1 MRSNADE
8 AAILPEFRLS
18 VRFMCQRQHIWDPG
32 EVHAATPLVLNEIH
46 WPNLI
51 QKQLFDQIT
60 LSLVSRQSW
69 GSSGESAVS

>member
-1 MRSNADE
+1 MLMKRPYCRNIACLSGLCVNASTYGT
-8 AAILPEFRLS
+8 LG
-18 VRFMCQRQHIWDPG
+18 RFMPQ
-32 EVHAATPLVLNEIH
+32 TPLVLNEIH